1 MISFY
6 FFGDM
11 GDGSKNQYNV
21 SKAIKK
27 KMDSDKVTDTF
38 IVGLGDN
45 IYENGC
51 EDCFDNQFKT
61 KFETPYRNIPDSVK
75 FYMCLGNHDYGIK
88 ELEKK
93 GNSQSQ
99 IDYAKLSKKKNG
111 KWIMPSNYY
120 NHKKGNVEFFVI
132 DTNLYNLTQEEARVQ
147 LEFMKDK
154 INKSRSKWKIVCGHH
169 TWRSMGY
176 HGTAD
181 NNLEDFLNELFNTT
195 NADAYM
201 CGHDHSKQIIQKQMN
216 NREVSLIVCGTGGN
230 DCDTTRSY
238 NVGSDSKLLFGSTN
252 HGYGY
257 CIPSKDE
264 LKIQFFDD
272 KNNLEYVHIIEK

>member
-11 GDGSKNQYNV
+11 GDGSKNQYRV
-21 SKAIKK
+21 SKAIKEQMDNK
-27 KMDSDKVTDTF
+27 KEKDIF

-51 EDCFDNQFKT
+51 IDCYDSQFKT
-61 KFETPYRNIPDSVK
+61 KFENPYRNISDSIK

-88 ELEKK
+88 ELEDK

-99 IDYAKLSKKKNG
+99 IDYSKLSKKRDG
-111 KWIMPSNYY
+111 KWILPSNYY
-120 NHKKGNVEFFVI
+120 NYKKGNISFFVI
-132 DTNLYNLTQEEARVQ
+132 DTNLYNLTPEEVRVQ
-147 LEFMKDK
+147 LEIMKNK
-154 INKSRSKWKIVCGHH
+154 INKSTSKWKIVYGHH
-169 TWRSMGY
+169 TWRSMGH

-181 NNLEDFLNELFNTT
+181 ENLENFLSELFNTT

-201 CGHDHSKQIIQKQMN
+201 CGHDHSKQVIRKKMN
-216 NREVSLIVCGTGGN
+216 NREITLIVCGTGGN
-230 DCDTTRSY
+230 DCDITQSY
-238 NVGSDSKLLFGSTN
+238 DVGNDSKLLFGSTN

-264 LKIQFFDD
+264 LKMEFYDSLND
-272 KNNLEYVHIIEK
+272 LEYVHIIKK